1 MKPNLGAAGR
11 YCLYATLVGAV
22 LSMLALIVVVSQ
34 SGYDSPSLVSTFLV
48 CLAYWP
54 MLLAGWSTHD
64 LVASFWNILINVIGW
79 SLCGFLLGL
88 IRGMTR

>member
-1 MKPNLGAAGR
+1 MKPNLRTAAR
-11 YCLYATLVGAV
+11 YCLYATLLGAV

-34 SGYDSPSLVSTFLV
+34 SGYDSPSLLSTFLV

-64 LVASFWNILINVIGW
+64 LLASFWNIPINVLGW
-79 SLCGFLLGL
+79 SLLGLLLGL
-88 IRGMTR
+88 IRGMTG